1 VTPKDAQTILGQ
13 ADVRTT
19 MGAYT
24 HAVPGWETE
33 AAAKLGAYRELSRQ
47 VSHAAP

>member
-1 VTPKDAQTILGQ
+1 MTPKDAQTILGH

-33 AAAKLGAYRELSRQ
+33 AAAKLGAYRSSAR
-47 VSHAAP
+47 AAV